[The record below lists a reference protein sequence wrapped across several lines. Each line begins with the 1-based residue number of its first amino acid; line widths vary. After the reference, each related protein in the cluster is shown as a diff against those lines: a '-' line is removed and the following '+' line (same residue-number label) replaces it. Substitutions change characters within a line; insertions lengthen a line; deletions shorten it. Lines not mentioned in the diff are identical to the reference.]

1 MYTSKRLFSR
11 PGNRAISGFKA
22 RFPEQNMT
30 YPEQR
35 MREPVRPSTEQQ
47 LVSAVNQ
54 QLVSTGEEAATT
66 GVITGGLAVTMLAT
80 NAGATSQA
88 ALFFDANGAILRDNK
103 ANGADTAVTC
113 VTHNKTDFLETL
125 KTTSYIIEQIT
136 FVVPSGQEAGLS
148 SAMTFYSYDN
158 RGFVKPVYKIIPS
171 NFISPDTYNDN
182 MARVTG
188 LNIGLTKFL
197 GIYGSCPAASTI
209 EVRVI
214 LK

>member
-11 PGNRAISGFKA
+11 PGTRAMSNFRA
-22 RFPEQNMT
+22 RFPEQS
-30 YPEQR
+30 PGFQEQLTR
-35 MREPVRPSTEQQ
+35 QPVRPSTEQN

-88 ALFFDANGAILRDNK
+88 ALFFD